1 MTTRSSYNASH
12 NLKLDRR
19 LFVRQVPIQA
29 YDGERVLEKN
39 IEHEME
45 ELGLGLIHGEMVYG
59 PGTRILTGL
68 DHNS

>member
-1 MTTRSSYNASH
+1 M
-12 NLKLDRR
+12 
-19 LFVRQVPIQA
+19 PIQA